1 MGYISGWSGVDAF
14 LSPYACGDSFAK
26 ALVCTNPCT
35 QSYVTTVRAHV
46 NVILERSEESGVGPT
61 HGMKPC
67 RATKSPNLPRPF
79 VATQGDM
86 AWVQGDMAWVQ
97 GDLGVGAG

>member
-1 MGYISGWSGVDAF
+1 MSQEKVWG
-14 LSPYACGDSFAK
+14 
-26 ALVCTNPCT
+26 
-35 QSYVTTVRAHV
+35 HV
-46 NVILERSEESGVGPT
+46 NVILERSEESGVGST

-86 AWVQGDMAWVQ
+86 AWVQGDM
-97 GDLGVGAG
+97 GVGAG